1 MAIARQMK
9 QRQPKD
15 TKMENKQLLYISLQ
29 FAKIEVKSNTIKEIL
44 VRRQYVEQIHRDYWL
59 ILAHYNETFAFLK

>member
-29 FAKIEVKSNTIKEIL
+29 FAKIEVKSNLIKEIVEL
-44 VRRQYVEQIHRDYWL
+44 GQYTW
-59 ILAHYNETFAFLK
+59 